1 MIVRRKLLIALGICA
16 LAAPLASLAQQ
27 HAVYRVGFVGN
38 STAALEANLVGP
50 FREGS
55 RFRG

>member
-1 MIVRRKLLIALGICA
+1 MIVRRKLLIALGIGA
-16 LAAPLASLAQQ
+16 LAPLASLAQQ
-27 HAVYRVGFVGN
+27 RAAYRVGFLGN
-38 STAALEANLVGP
+38 STATLEANLVGP